1 MMKSTT
7 AYIGLGSNLGNR
19 RSYIKRALKA
29 LAETRHIQLC
39 GLSDIIETNPLGQ
52 MNQPNYLNAV
62 AELKTNLTAQSLY
75 KTLTHIEKK
84 LGRVAREKW
93 APRTIDL
100 DLLLFGQ
107 EVKRLPHLTIP
118 HPQMH
123 LRSFVLKG
131 LRQLNGDLLHPVIKE
146 PVSELARRLGGRD
159 FVLNPDVPQLISMA
173 GVIGVGK
180 TTLARKLSN
189 LLARRLPATCPPLA
203 RHPCGGSVWRV
214 RVAGPSGGLGCK
226 IFLEPYNTNPFLPAV
241 YAGKKELALDSQL
254 YFLTN
259 RTQQLNR
266 DTLPAGRITISD
278 YIFDKELIY
287 AGLLLSRQQLGLY
300 KRIYPSFAAKVAP
313 PVLVIYMQDRSRKC
327 LERIHKRNRP
337 YEQKIK
343 LQFLDAIDSAHQ
355 RLFSDWKTCPV
366 IRLSGSNFD
375 CTKPADVRCLANQ
388 IRCYV
393 AVNSTR
399 SRNPKPK
406 RYTLYAKR

>member
-1 MMKSTT
+1 M
-7 AYIGLGSNLGNR
+7 
-19 RSYIKRALKA
+19 
-29 LAETRHIQLC
+29 LAETRHIQVS
-39 GLSDIIETNPLGQ
+39 GVSDIIETNPLGG
-52 MNQPNYLNAV
+52 MNQPKYLNAV
-62 AELKTNLTAQSLY
+62 AEIKTTLTAQDLH
-75 KTLTHIEKK
+75 KTLANIEKA
-84 LGRVAREKW
+84 LGRVTRQKW

-107 EVKRLPHLTIP
+107 EVINHPSLTVP

-146 PVSELARRLGGRD
+146 PVSELADRLAGCD

-180 TTLARKLSN
+180 TTLTRKLSK
-189 LLARRLPATCPPLA
+189 LLARRLPAI
-203 RHPCGGSVWRV
+203 

-259 RTQQLNR
+259 RTEQLNR
-266 DTLPAGRITISD
+266 DTLPTGKITISD

-287 AGLLLSRQQLGLY
+287 AGLLLSRRQLALY
-300 KRIYPSFAAKVAP
+300 KRIYPPFAAKVAP
-313 PVLVIYMQDRSRKC
+313 PVLVIYMIDSPQKC

-343 LQFLDAIDSAHQ
+343 RQFLEALDSAH
-355 RLFSDWKTCPV
+355 RKLFADWRTCPV
-366 IRLSGSNFD
+366 IRISASRFD
-375 CTKPADVRCLANQ
+375 CTRATDIDNLANQ
-388 IRCYV
+388 IKCYV
-393 AVNSTR
+393 AVNST
-399 SRNPKPK
+399 
-406 RYTLYAKR
+406 